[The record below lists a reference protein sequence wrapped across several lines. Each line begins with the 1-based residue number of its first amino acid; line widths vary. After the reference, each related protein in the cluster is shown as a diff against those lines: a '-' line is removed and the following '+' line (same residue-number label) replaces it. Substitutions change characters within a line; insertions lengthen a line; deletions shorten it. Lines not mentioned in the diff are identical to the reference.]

1 MERKS
6 GDRAKAIIWLGA
18 ILAIAGGLFAW
29 RAAVAPR
36 VPAGMPPAQNLSAT
50 VLRDEKPLPAFDFER
65 AGGRFTNEHLAGRWT
80 FLFFGYT
87 QCPDICPTALALMAQ
102 VKTGIAEAKGPAPQV
117 AFVSVDPRRDTPE
130 LLARYVPHF
139 DPSFIGAVGDD
150 AALAALVKHL
160 GVYYVRHDKGGEK
173 HYAVD
178 HMAAIY
184 LIDPKGRLLALFSAP
199 QDAKR
204 MVADYLALTAG

>member
-6 GDRAKAIIWLGA
+6 DGWARAIIWLGA
-18 ILAIAGGLFAW
+18 VLAVVGGVFAW

-36 VPAGMPPAQNLSAT
+36 APAGLPPAQNLSAT
-50 VLRDEKPLPAFDFER
+50 VLRDEKPLPAFAFER
-65 AGGRFTNEHLAGRWT
+65 AGGRFTNEDLAGRWT

-102 VKTGIAEAKGPAPQV
+102 VKAGIAQGRGPAPQV
-117 AFVSVDPRRDTPE
+117 AFVSVDPRRDTPD
-130 LLARYVPHF
+130 LLAQYVPHF
-139 DPSFIGAVGDD
+139 DPSFFGAVGDD
-150 AALAALVKHL
+150 ASLAALVKHL

-178 HMAAIY
+178 HTAAIY
-184 LIDPKGRLLALFSAP
+184 LIDRKGRLLAVFSAP
-199 QDAKR
+199 QDAAK
-204 MVADYLALTAG
+204 MIADYLALTAG